1 MLKFILLF
9 SKDLM
14 VIKAYRYILACL
26 ILLLALQSKA
36 QFYNGTQT
44 SFGKNRVQYRDFEWQ
59 FYRFNSYETYF
70 YTGGQALAEHT
81 AKLARV
87 KIDQMEKFLDF
98 YLQERI
104 QFIIYNKQSDFRQS
118 NIGLSTDESYN
129 IGGVTRIV
137 GSKVFI
143 YFEGDY
149 EKFDRQIEAGILRV
163 LIYQMLYGGNW
174 REVLR
179 NSALLHLPDWYIE
192 GLISYLSNPNDPAIN
207 SMIKDGVVND
217 RFEKFNTLAYEDPK
231 LAGHA
236 IWKYIADTYG
246 KNVISNILYMTRIS
260 REIDDGFLYVI
271 GVSFDDLYSDML
283 NHYQREYGN
292 RSKESDQMGDPA
304 PIKMRKGFRYGNFKK
319 SPKSE
324 HFIYSTNK
332 LGQYKIYLYDL
343 NKEKRKKIFKAE
355 HKMDRIQD
363 YSYPVM
369 DWHPSGKLF
378 SFVTEIKGNLML
390 YTYNL
395 EEEQLSY
402 KPILKIDKVLDFD
415 YADDGRQMVFS
426 GVSNG
431 QSDIYLYNILGN
443 TQKNLT
449 NDIYDDLQPVFAD
462 EDQKIYFISNRLND
476 SLNTAHKKS
485 SFLKEKDLFSLDLSS
500 DDYHIDYI
508 TNTPNKQESSP
519 LTFKNELYYLENDQG
534 NVKRYTAKYDSAI
547 SRIDTTIHY
556 NYFYRTTLHDESSR
570 NLLEQHAESDESIE
584 QQSFYNGRYYL
595 SSQDFLNSPVQDS
608 LADSNEFEDGD
619 QASRT
624 YIKLKEIPA
633 EEVDRTIDIYNYS
646 FQESSKD
653 ESKTIEELAQ
663 KKESKEQDLEALKF
677 PTQRLY
683 RLNFRPDNTVLQL
696 NNMYINQ
703 QYQVFNGGPYINAGV
718 GVNTKIGIVDLMENH
733 RIYGGFRF
741 SGDLIEYSL
750 SYQNLEKRLDKE
762 FMVSRRRQRQ
772 TDAFI
777 PNDLK
782 TLQASASLIW
792 PFSEVTSI
800 RGVFSARRDRL
811 IPLSTDRINTQIDM
825 LSEYWGVTKLAYV
838 FDNSRDIAL
847 NIRYGTRFK
856 VFAEHYEMVYRDN
869 DNNTPSN
876 LTVFGF
882 DARHYQKIHK
892 EIIAVGRV
900 AGSKSIGRNPLIYY
914 MGGVDEWWKSDQ
926 FDETTPIDFS
936 QNYGFQA
943 LAANMRGFLQNVRN
957 GNNFVV
963 VNTEIRIPIFSYLI
977 HRPIQSSF
985 VRNFQIVGFGDVG
998 TAWVGDSPFSDDNP
1012 INNESLTRGQITVTY
1027 ENIND
1032 PIVAGTGFGLRTTL
1046 LGYFVRAD
1054 WGWGVE
1060 NGVFSDKA
1068 LFMFSLSLD
1077 I

>member
-1 MLKFILLF
+1 M
-9 SKDLM
+9 
-14 VIKAYRYILACL
+14 CL
-26 ILLLALQSKA
+26 GEVNA

-44 SFGKNRVQYRDFEWQ
+44 SFGKNRVQYRDFNWQ
-59 FYRFNSYETYF
+59 YYRFNSYETYF
-70 YTGGQALAEHT
+70 YTGGQGLAEHT
-81 AKLARV
+81 AKLAKV
-87 KIDQMEKFLDF
+87 KIDELEKFLDF

-104 QFIIYNKQSDFRQS
+104 QFIIFNKQSDFRQS
-118 NIGLSTDESYN
+118 NIGLSTDESFN

-149 EKFDRQIEAGILRV
+149 EKFDRQIEAGILKV

-179 NSALLHLPDWYIE
+179 NSALLHLPEWYIS
-192 GLISYLSNPNDPAIN
+192 GLISYLSDPYNPELNAK
-207 SMIKDGVVND
+207 IKDGILND
-217 RFEKFNTLAYEDPK
+217 RFNKFNTLAYEDPK

-236 IWKYIADTYG
+236 LWNYIAVTYG

-260 REIDDGFLYVI
+260 REVDDGFLYVI
-271 GVSFDDLYSDML
+271 GVSFEDLYNDML
-283 NHYQREYGN
+283 SYYQREFDKA
-292 RSKESDQMGDPA
+292 SKEEAQLGEAA
-304 PIKMRKGFRYGNFKK
+304 PIKFKKNFRYSNFKR
-319 SPKSE
+319 SPDNT
-324 HFIYSTNK
+324 HFIYNSNK

-343 NKEKRKKIFKAE
+343 EKEKRKKIFKAE
-355 HKMDRIQD
+355 KRLERLQD
-363 YSYPVM
+363 YSYPIM

-378 SFVTEIKGNLML
+378 SFVTELKGQLLL

-395 EEEQLSY
+395 EEDKLY
-402 KPILKIDKVLDFD
+402 AKPILKIDKVLDFD
-415 YADDGRQMVFS
+415 YSKDGKQMVFS

-431 QSDIYLYNILGN
+431 QSDIYLYNIVGN

-449 NDIYDDLQPVFAD
+449 NDIYDDLDAVFA
-462 EDQKIYFISNRLND
+462 EDDNKIYFISNRLND
-476 SLNTAHKKS
+476 SLNVPHHKS
-485 SFLKEKDLFSLDLSS
+485 SFLKEKDLFALDLNSE
-500 DDYHIDYI
+500 DYEISYI
-508 TNTPNKQESSP
+508 TNTPYEQESDP
-519 LTFKNELYYLENDQG
+519 LVFEDELYYLENKKGSIQ
-534 NVKRYTAKYDSAI
+534 RYTARFDSAI
-547 SRIDTTIHY
+547 ASVDTTINY
-556 NYFYRTTLHDESSR
+556 RYFYNTALHDKPDR
-570 NLLEQHAESDESIE
+570 NLFDQSALSDNGIDQISFLEGRFYMGTEDFQDE
-584 QQSFYNGRYYL
+584 NKM
-595 SSQDFLNSPVQDS
+595 DS
-608 LADSNEFEDGD
+608 LTDLQNDNLPQGSNRKYFDL
-619 QASRT
+619 Q
-624 YIKLKEIPA
+624 EIPKPTVVRKVNIYDYA
-633 EEVDRTIDIYNYS
+633 FKDGQDRQLEETKEVSQNR
-646 FQESSKD
+646 SSKAED
-653 ESKTIEELAQ
+653 LD
-663 KKESKEQDLEALKF
+663 DLEF

-683 RLNFRPDNTVLQL
+683 RLNFKPDNTVLQL

-703 QYQVFNGGPYINAGV
+703 QYQVFNGGPYVNAGV

-733 RIYGGFRF
+733 RIYGGFRY

-762 FMVSRRRQRQ
+762 FMISRRRQRN

-800 RGVFSARRDRL
+800 RGVFTARRDKL
-811 IPLSTDRINTQIDM
+811 VPLSTERVFTQIDI
-825 LSEYWGVTKLAYV
+825 LSEYWGTAKLAYV
-838 FDNSRDIAL
+838 FDNTRNVAL
-847 NIRYGTRFK
+847 NIRYGSRFK
-856 VFAEHYEMVYRDN
+856 IFAEHYELVYRDN
-869 DNNTPSN
+869 DNNSPSN
-876 LTVFGF
+876 LSVFGF

-892 EIIAVGRV
+892 EIIGVARI

-914 MGGVDEWWKSDQ
+914 MGGVDELWKTDQ
-926 FDETTPIDFS
+926 FDESTPIDFS

-963 VNTEIRIPIFSYLI
+963 INTEVRVPVFSYLI

-985 VRNFQIVGFGDVG
+985 VRNFQVVGFADVG
-998 TAWVGDSPFSDDNP
+998 TAWVGDSPFADDNP

-1032 PIVAGTGFGLRTTL
+1032 PIVAGTGFGLRSTL

-1054 WGWGVE
+1054 WGWGIE
-1060 NGVFSDKA
+1060 NGVFSDKP